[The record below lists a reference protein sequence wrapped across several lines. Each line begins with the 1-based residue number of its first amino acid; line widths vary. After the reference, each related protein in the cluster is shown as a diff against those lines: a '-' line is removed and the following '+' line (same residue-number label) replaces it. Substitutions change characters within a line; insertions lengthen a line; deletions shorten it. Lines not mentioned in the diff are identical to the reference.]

1 MDTNSS
7 LQARREQAVPR
18 GLFTNLPIYA
28 SKAEGA
34 EQIDFGRT
42 DLDNQGLIEFKDRF
56 GTRRTRLTYLRYPES
71 ARDESVVASYLPAMR
86 RLFSVLPDALSSTA
100 GGLLYRHI
108 G

>member
-1 MDTNSS
+1 M
-7 LQARREQAVPR
+7 PF
-18 GLFTNLPIYA
+18 LFWKLIEE